1 MHFLQPCVLALPR
14 FLLVQ
19 MHFRYVMF
27 TELFELPAWDGMFLV
42 NGLRRA
48 ARARPYALI
57 MSARACSECSEEVT
71 LISLHTAEGR
81 IEPQL
86 PGKAKLSEQ
95 DTLIHRLHQD
105 ACKTLPIL
113 HHPHFSDT
121 GFFTTL
127 CFMVQKLHFKLISGT
142 TAHHL
147 QGLVI
152 LFVCLLVAS
161 PRHSPSVCGSL
172 LSSFYCLCGISPHVC
187 FPHDGFLWVFQ
198 LSPTSQNIEAGKT
211 TYTDPVS
218 GYTVFTEVAHKNRG
232 RCCGSAC
239 RHCPYGQINVKDSS
253 KKKTFN
259 SAFYV

>member
-81 IEPQL
+81 SEPQL

-105 ACKTLPIL
+105 ACK
-113 HHPHFSDT
+113 
-121 GFFTTL
+121 
-127 CFMVQKLHFKLISGT
+127 
-142 TAHHL
+142 
-147 QGLVI
+147 
-152 LFVCLLVAS
+152 
-161 PRHSPSVCGSL
+161 
-172 LSSFYCLCGISPHVC
+172 
-187 FPHDGFLWVFQ
+187 
-198 LSPTSQNIEAGKT
+198 AGKT